1 VIAKRSTCNADLI
14 QVFLV
19 GHHGVHIGGVGSEV
33 KVTRE
38 VHGAHD
44 VTAGLGSS
52 GKPHL
57 TSQIFGRVGDSQTVG
72 SSGRMTTRA
81 KVEDSRTAGCGGNDR
96 TVDVTTF
103 ELELEKDKTEKIA
116 EVAAQGAKIAAE
128 LGQDPDAVQTFLQHY
143 FRHVDADDVDKRS
156 VENLLG
162 LVESHYRAAMH
173 RPAARALIKIRT
185 PRANDDGWSPDG
197 ATVVQ
202 IVTDDRP
209 FLVDSVTM
217 EVLRQG
223 WSIREV
229 FHPQF
234 LVRRDLEGTLHG
246 IVHTSQA
253 DRDPTVI
260 PESWMHL
267 EILPPARPDGRDSLV
282 SDLEHGLLE
291 VLRLVE
297 EAVQDW
303 QKMITRSE
311 ETIELLKD
319 RAVISGR
326 LEQADLAC
334 ELLSWL
340 NANHFTFLGYR
351 EYVVVSD
358 QPGVQFKVRPG
369 TGLGILRPDQDLS
382 GTFHAVPL
390 PGVEPELM
398 IITKD
403 NQRSRVHRPAY
414 LDYVAFRIF
423 DAENRVIGE
432 RRFLGL
438 FSSSAY
444 SETVARIPVL
454 RQKAAAVIAR
464 SGYSES
470 SHGGKAVMDVLETY
484 PRDELFQT
492 SLPELASIVEKVA
505 HLKERR
511 QVRMF
516 VRRDP
521 YGRYLSCLIYLPRD
535 RYTTA
540 VRKRME
546 EILMRALG
554 GASVEYTA
562 RVTESVLARLHLVVR
577 MPVGKSMGEVDVP
590 SLERELTLT
599 TRSWDDDFADLVTG
613 MDDADQLVALAGGL
627 PEGYKEDYNPRQ
639 AAQDLTALLAL
650 EDVHDMSMAMY
661 VPDRADDEA
670 ELRLK
675 IFRREASL
683 SLSKIMP
690 HLSLLGVD
698 VIDERPYELTTGK
711 DQRAFIYDF
720 GVRVPGGADAVN
732 SRWTPQARQ
741 RFMDAFSAS
750 YVGQSESDGFNAL
763 VMGADL
769 DWRDVT
775 VLRSIGRYL
784 RQVGFTYSQSYF
796 AQALSGNVD
805 IARQLIEIFRT
816 RFDPKTGLDV
826 KARAAATSELVDK
839 LKKALND
846 VASLDHDRILRS
858 FLAVIQAVIRTS
870 FYIPGREAI
879 ALKLLPR
886 QIPELPEPRPEF
898 EVFIYSPRVEGVHLR
913 FGRVARGGVRWSDRA
928 EDFRTEVLGLVKAQ
942 MVKNTVIVP
951 VGAKGG
957 FYCKRLP
964 DPREREAWLAEG
976 VACYELFVSSLL
988 SVTDN
993 IVDGEVVPPA
1003 DVVRYDPD
1011 DPYLVV
1017 AADKG
1022 TATFSD
1028 GANKISVDSGFWL
1041 GDAFA
1046 SGGSSGYDHKAMGI
1060 TARGAWESVRR
1071 HFREMDL
1078 DPQTADFSCVGI
1090 GDMSGDVFGNG
1101 MLLSKHIKL
1110 VAAFDHRHV
1119 FVDPHPDPARSWAE
1133 RARLFALPRSSWADY
1148 DSTLIS
1154 EGGGVYPR
1162 TSKSVVITE
1171 QMRRALGLDKS
1182 IEALTPADLIKA
1194 CLKAPV
1200 DLLWNGGVGTF
1211 VKAITESNDDVGDK
1225 ANDVLRVDGCELRA
1239 KCVAEGGN
1247 LGLTQLGRVEY
1258 AETGGRINTD
1268 FIDNSAGVATSDH
1281 EVNIKILLIE
1291 EVAAG
1296 RLPSDHRDELL
1307 ASMTDEVA
1315 ELALAGNYEQNLALA
1330 NAVHHSV
1337 SMAGVHEDWME
1348 RLESGGLLDRS
1359 IEHLPTTEAMEI
1371 RRSSHKGL
1379 TSPELATLLAYTKI
1393 VLEDEILASDLPDDP
1408 YLEGRLI
1415 NYFPSA
1421 MRQRYADQMRGHR
1434 LHREIISTV
1443 VVNEFVNE
1451 SGITCFHRLS
1461 AETGARAADVIR
1473 AQVAARA
1480 IYRAADLDKA
1490 IAALDHRMNA
1500 QMQTA
1505 LRMEVRTLVE
1515 RATRWLINNRRHPI
1529 DIGAV
1534 VEQFSDGVR
1543 AIRQAVPNV
1552 LTGRDKDALEHRLK
1566 VYQAGGVPDE
1576 LATAI
1581 AALPPAYAALT
1592 IEETA
1597 SQSGVDVLTV
1607 AELHFTLGQ
1616 RLGLDRLLA
1625 RIIELPREDRWQTMA
1640 RAALRDDLHA
1650 VHAELTAAVLA
1661 TNGAATKGARDVVLG
1676 WERSNAAVPESV
1688 KTLRSITSGR
1698 PDLARASVGLRVVR
1712 RLLSR
1717 L

>member
-1 VIAKRSTCNADLI
+1 
-14 QVFLV
+14 
-19 GHHGVHIGGVGSEV
+19 
-33 KVTRE
+33 
-38 VHGAHD
+38 
-44 VTAGLGSS
+44 
-52 GKPHL
+52 
-57 TSQIFGRVGDSQTVG
+57 
-72 SSGRMTTRA
+72 
-81 KVEDSRTAGCGGNDR
+81 
-96 TVDVTTF
+96 VTTF
-103 ELELEKDKTEKIA
+103 EIELEHEKTEKIA
-116 EVAAQGAKIAAE
+116 QVAARGAKIADE
-128 LGQDPDAVQTFLQHY
+128 LGQDPDAVQMFLQHY
-143 FRHVDADDVDKRS
+143 FRHVDAHDVDERS

-173 RPAARALIKIRT
+173 RPAARAVIKIRT
-185 PRANDDGWSPDG
+185 PRKNDDGWTAGG

-223 WSIREV
+223 WSMREV

-234 LVRRDLEGTLHG
+234 LVRRDLEGNLHG
-246 IVHTSQA
+246 IVPAREAES
-253 DRDPTVI
+253 DPTVI
-260 PESWMHL
+260 AESWMHL

-282 SDLEHGLLE
+282 SDLESGLLE

-311 ETIELLKD
+311 DTIELLRD
-319 RAVISGR
+319 RTVIGDR
-326 LEQADLAC
+326 VEQADLAC

-351 EYVVVSD
+351 EYDVVND
-358 QPGVQFKVRPG
+358 QSGVQFKVRSG
-369 TGLGILRPDQDLS
+369 SGLGIMRADQDPP

-390 PGVEPELM
+390 PNVEPELM

-403 NQRSRVHRPAY
+403 NQKSRIHRPAY
-414 LDYVAFRIF
+414 LDYIAFRIF
-423 DAENRVIGE
+423 DTEHRVIGE

-444 SETVARIPVL
+444 SESVSRVPVL

-464 SGYSES
+464 SGYIEA
-470 SHGGKAVMDVLETY
+470 SHGGKAITDVLETY
-484 PRDELFQT
+484 PRDEFFQT
-492 SLPELASIVEKVA
+492 PVPELAAIVEKVA

-540 VRKRME
+540 VRRRME
-546 EILMRALG
+546 DILTRALG

-577 MPVGKSMGEVDVP
+577 MPVGKAMGEVDVR
-590 SLERELTLT
+590 SLERELTLS
-599 TRSWDDDFADLVTG
+599 TRSWEDEFADLIVG
-613 MDDADQLVALAGGL
+613 MDEANRLASLVGGL
-627 PEGYKEDYNPRQ
+627 PEGYKEDYTPRQ
-639 AAQDLTALLAL
+639 AAQDLSALLTL

-661 VPDRADDEA
+661 VPDRTDDEA

-675 IFRREASL
+675 IFRLEASL
-683 SLSKIMP
+683 SLSRIMP

-698 VIDERPYELTTGK
+698 VIDERPYELTMGK
-711 DQRAFIYDF
+711 DQRAFVYDF
-720 GVRVPGGADAVN
+720 GVRVPGGADAVRA
-732 SRWTPQARQ
+732 RWTPEARQ
-741 RFMDAFSAS
+741 RFIDAFSAS
-750 YVGQSESDGFNAL
+750 YIGQSESDGFNAL

-769 DWRDVT
+769 DWRDVN

-796 AQALSGNVD
+796 ARALSSNVD
-805 IARQLIEIFRT
+805 VARQLIQLFRT
-816 RFDPKTGLDV
+816 RFDPRTGLDA
-826 KARAAATSELVDK
+826 KARAGATNELADK
-839 LKKALND
+839 IKKALND

-858 FLAVIQAVIRTS
+858 FLAVMQAMIRTN
-870 FYIPGREAI
+870 FYVPGRQAI

-886 QIPELPEPRPEF
+886 QIPDLPEPRPEF
-898 EVFIYSPRVEGVHLR
+898 EVFVYSPRMEGVHLR
-913 FGRVARGGVRWSDRA
+913 YGRVARGGVRWSDRA

-976 VACYELFVSSLL
+976 LGCYQLFVSSLL
-988 SVTDN
+988 DVTDN
-993 IVDGEVVPPA
+993 IVDGVLVPPA
-1003 DVVRYDPD
+1003 DVVRYDAD

-1028 GANKISVDSGFWL
+1028 VANKLSVDSRFWL

-1046 SGGSSGYDHKAMGI
+1046 SGGSAGYDHKAMGI

-1071 HFREMDL
+1071 HFREMGV
-1078 DPQTADFSCVGI
+1078 DPQSTDFTCVGI

-1101 MLLSKHIKL
+1101 MLLSKHIQL

-1119 FVDPHPDPARSWAE
+1119 FIDPRPDPARSWEE
-1133 RARLFALPRSSWADY
+1133 RARLFALSRSNWADY
-1148 DSTLIS
+1148 DPTLIS
-1154 EGGGVYPR
+1154 EGGGVFPR
-1162 TSKSVVITE
+1162 SLKSVVITE
-1171 QMRRALGLDKS
+1171 QMRAALGIDKS
-1182 IEALTPADLIKA
+1182 VEALTPAELIRA
-1194 CLKAPV
+1194 CLRAPV
-1200 DLLWNGGVGTF
+1200 DLLWNGGVGTY
-1211 VKAITESNDDVGDK
+1211 VKAITETNDDVGDK
-1225 ANDVLRVDGCELRA
+1225 ANDGLRVDGCELRT

-1247 LGLTQLGRVEY
+1247 LGFTQLGRVEY
-1258 AETGGRINTD
+1258 AERGGRINTD
-1268 FIDNSAGVATSDH
+1268 FIDNSAGVDTSDH
-1281 EVNIKILLIE
+1281 EVNIKILLIGE
-1291 EVAAG
+1291 ENAG
-1296 RLPSDHRDELL
+1296 RLSQADRDELL

-1315 ELALAGNYEQNLALA
+1315 ELVLKDTYDQNLALA
-1330 NAVHHSV
+1330 NAVYHSV
-1337 SMAGVHEDWME
+1337 SMVGVHEDWME
-1348 RLESGGLLDRS
+1348 RLESQGLLDREV
-1359 IEHLPTTEAMEI
+1359 EHLPSTDAVEA
-1371 RRSSHKGL
+1371 RRSNHKGL

-1408 YLEGRLI
+1408 YLLNRLI
-1415 NYFPSA
+1415 TYFPSA
-1421 MRQRYADQMRGHR
+1421 MQQRYADQMPKHR
-1434 LHREIISTV
+1434 LYREIITTV
-1443 VVNEFVNE
+1443 EVNEFVNE

-1461 AETGARAADVIR
+1461 SETGARASDVIR
-1473 AQVAARA
+1473 AQIAARVLFGA
-1480 IYRAADLDKA
+1480 TDLDKA
-1490 IAALDHRMNA
+1490 IAALDHRISA

-1529 DIGAV
+1529 DIGASV
-1534 VEQFSDGVR
+1534 AQFSDGVR
-1543 AIRQAVPNV
+1543 TVQQALPTI
-1552 LTGRDKDALEHRLK
+1552 LTGRDKEALEQRLK
-1566 VYQAGGVPDE
+1566 DYQASEVPDE
-1576 LATAI
+1576 LATGI
-1581 AALPPAYAALT
+1581 AALPLAYAALT
-1592 IEETA
+1592 IGQTA
-1597 SQSGVDVLTV
+1597 SQSGVDVLKV

-1625 RIIELPREDRWQTMA
+1625 RIIELPRDDRWQTMA
-1640 RAALRDDLHA
+1640 RAALRDDLHT
-1650 VHAELTAAVLA
+1650 VHAQLTAEVLN
-1661 TNGAATKGARDVVLG
+1661 TNGAATKSARDVVLG
-1676 WERSNAAVPESV
+1676 WEKSNAAVHESV
-1688 KTLRSITSGR
+1688 KTLRSVTSGR
-1698 PDLARASVGLRVVR
+1698 TDLARMSVGLRVVR
-1712 RLLSR
+1712 RLLPR

>member
-1 VIAKRSTCNADLI
+1 M
-14 QVFLV
+14 
-19 GHHGVHIGGVGSEV
+19 SEV
-33 KVTRE
+33 DTQ
-38 VHGAHD
+38 
-44 VTAGLGSS
+44 
-52 GKPHL
+52 P
-57 TSQIFGRVGDSQTVG
+57 
-72 SSGRMTTRA
+72 
-81 KVEDSRTAGCGGNDR
+81 GCGGDDR

-103 ELELEKDKTEKIA
+103 EVELEQEKTEKIA
-116 EVAAQGAKIAAE
+116 QVAARGAKIAAE
-128 LGQDPDAVQTFLQHY
+128 LGQDPDAVQMFLQHY

-173 RPAARALIKIRT
+173 RPAARAVIKIRT
-185 PRANDDGWSPDG
+185 PSQTDDGWTAGG

-223 WSIREV
+223 WSMREV

-234 LVRRDLEGTLHG
+234 QVRRDLEGKLLG
-246 IVHTSQA
+246 IVRTSEA
-253 DRDPTVI
+253 DSDPRVI

-267 EILPPARPDGRDSLV
+267 EILPPARQDGRDSLV
-282 SDLEHGLLE
+282 SELEQGLVE

-311 ETIELLKD
+311 ETIELLRD

-326 LEQADLAC
+326 VEQADLAC

-351 EYVVVSD
+351 EYDVVSD
-358 QPGVQFKVRPG
+358 ESGVQFKVRPA
-369 TGLGILRPDQDLS
+369 TGLGILRPDQDLP
-382 GTFHAVPL
+382 GTFHAAPL
-390 PGVEPELM
+390 PKVEPELM

-403 NQRSRVHRPAY
+403 NQKARVHRPAY
-414 LDYVAFRIF
+414 LDYIAFRIF
-423 DAENRVIGE
+423 DTEQRVIGE

-444 SETVARIPVL
+444 SESVSRVPVL
-454 RQKAAAVIAR
+454 RQKAAAVIAH
-464 SGYSES
+464 SGYSED
-470 SHGGKAVMDVLETY
+470 SHGGKAITDVLETY

-492 SLPELASIVEKVA
+492 PVPELATIVEKVA

-521 YGRYLSCLIYLPRD
+521 YGRYLSCLIFLPRD

-540 VRKRME
+540 VRRRME
-546 EILMRALG
+546 EILIRALG

-562 RVTESVLARLHLVVR
+562 RVSESVLARLHLVVR
-577 MPVGKSMGEVDVP
+577 MPVGTAMGEVDVR
-590 SLERELTLT
+590 SLERELTMA
-599 TRSWDDDFADLVTG
+599 TRTWDDEFADLIVG
-613 MDDADQLVALAGGL
+613 MDDADRLASLVGGL
-627 PEGYKEDYNPRQ
+627 PEGYKEDYTPRQ
-639 AAQDLTALLAL
+639 AAQDLTPLLGL
-650 EDVHDMSMAMY
+650 EDIHDMSMAMY

-670 ELRLK
+670 QLRLK
-675 IFRREASL
+675 ILRREASL
-683 SLSKIMP
+683 SLSRIMP

-698 VIDERPYELTTGK
+698 VIDERPYELTMGK

-720 GVRVPGGADAVN
+720 GVRVPGGADAVRT
-732 SRWTPQARQ
+732 RWTAEARQ

-750 YVGQSESDGFNAL
+750 YVGHSESDGFNAL

-769 DWRDVT
+769 DWRDVS

-784 RQVGFTYSQSYF
+784 RQVGITYSQSYF
-796 AQALSGNVD
+796 AQALSSNVD
-805 IARQLIEIFRT
+805 ITRQLIQLFRI
-816 RFDPKTGLDV
+816 RFDPRTELDV
-826 KARAAATSELVDK
+826 KSRTAATNELIDK
-839 LKKALND
+839 IKKALND

-858 FLAVIQAVIRTS
+858 FLAVIQAVIRTN
-870 FYIPGREAI
+870 FYLPGRQAI

-886 QIPELPEPRPEF
+886 KIADLPEPRPEF
-898 EVFIYSPRVEGVHLR
+898 EIFVYSPRMEGVHLR
-913 FGRVARGGVRWSDRA
+913 YGRVARGGVRWSDRA

-951 VGAKGG
+951 EGAKGG

-976 VACYELFVSSLL
+976 LACYKLFVSSLL
-988 SVTDN
+988 DVTDN
-993 IVDGEVVPPA
+993 IVGGEVVPPT
-1003 DVVRYDPD
+1003 DVVRYDAD

-1028 GANKISVDSGFWL
+1028 TANKISVDSGFWL

-1071 HFREMDL
+1071 HFREMGL
-1078 DPQTADFSCVGI
+1078 DPQSADFTCVGI
-1090 GDMSGDVFGNG
+1090 GDMGGDVFGNG

-1110 VAAFDHRHV
+1110 LAAFDHRHI
-1119 FVDPHPDPARSWAE
+1119 FIDPRPDPAHSWEE
-1133 RARLFALPRSSWADY
+1133 RARLFKLPRSSWADY
-1148 DSTLIS
+1148 DTTLIS

-1162 TSKSVVITE
+1162 TLKSVVITE
-1171 QMRRALGLDKS
+1171 QMRAALGIDKS
-1182 IEALTPADLIKA
+1182 IEALTPAELIKA

-1200 DLLWNGGVGTF
+1200 DLLWNGGVGTY
-1211 VKAITESNDDVGDK
+1211 VKAITETNDDVGDK
-1225 ANDVLRVDGCELRA
+1225 ANDEQRVDGCELRA
-1239 KCVAEGGN
+1239 KCVGEGGN
-1247 LGLTQLGRVEY
+1247 LGFTQLGRVEY
-1258 AETGGRINTD
+1258 AERGGRINTD
-1268 FIDNSAGVATSDH
+1268 FIDNSAGVDTSDH
-1281 EVNIKILLIE
+1281 EVNIKVLLIG
-1291 EVAAG
+1291 EVAAD
-1296 RLPSDHRDELL
+1296 RLSPDDRDELM

-1315 ELALAGNYEQNLALA
+1315 ELVLANNYDQNLSLA
-1330 NAVHHSV
+1330 NAVYHSV

-1348 RLESGGLLDRS
+1348 RLESGGLLDRE
-1359 IEHLPTTEAMEI
+1359 IEFLPSTEAMEI
-1371 RRSSHKGL
+1371 RRSNHKGL

-1393 VLEDEILASDLPDDP
+1393 VLEDEILASDLPDDL

-1434 LHREIISTV
+1434 LHREIIGTV
-1443 VVNEFVNE
+1443 VVNQFVNE

-1461 AETGARAADVIR
+1461 AETGARAPDVIR
-1473 AQVAARA
+1473 AQIAARA
-1480 IYRAADLDKA
+1480 IFGAAELNKT
-1490 IAALDHRMNA
+1490 IATLDHRISA
-1500 QMQTA
+1500 QVQTG
-1505 LRMEVRTLVE
+1505 LRMELRTLVE
-1515 RATRWLINNRRHPI
+1515 RATRWLINNRHHPI
-1529 DIGAV
+1529 DIGATAA
-1534 VEQFSDGVR
+1534 EFSDGVR
-1543 AIRQAVPNV
+1543 AVQQALPDI
-1552 LTGRDKDALEHRLK
+1552 LTGRDKDALEQRLK
-1566 VYQAGGVPDE
+1566 GYQAAGVPEE

-1581 AALPPAYAALT
+1581 AVLPPAYPALT
-1592 IEETA
+1592 MQQTA
-1597 SQSGVDVLTV
+1597 SQSGVDVLKV
-1607 AELHFTLGQ
+1607 AEMHFTLGQ
-1616 RLGLDRLLA
+1616 RLGLDRLLT
-1625 RIIELPREDRWQTMA
+1625 RIVELPREDRWQSMA

-1650 VHAELTAAVLA
+1650 VQAQLTAEVLNA
-1661 TNGAATKGARDVVLG
+1661 NGTVTKSARDVVLG
-1676 WERSNAAVPESV
+1676 WEKSNAAVSESV
-1688 KTLRSITSGR
+1688 KTLRAITSSR
-1698 PDLARASVGLRVVR
+1698 ADLARMSVGLRVVR
-1712 RLLSR
+1712 RLLAR